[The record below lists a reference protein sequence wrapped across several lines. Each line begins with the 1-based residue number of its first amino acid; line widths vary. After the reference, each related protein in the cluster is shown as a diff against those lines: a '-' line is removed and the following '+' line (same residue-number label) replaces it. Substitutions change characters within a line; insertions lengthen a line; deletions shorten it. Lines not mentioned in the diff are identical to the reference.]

1 MDYKTFLDLVLA
13 MDNKQTRQAM
23 QYLWRVLD
31 VQGKGRLTISTI
43 HLFFRDIARALEEGG
58 FETPTTDDVK
68 DEIFDM
74 VKPADPT
81 FITLADLLA
90 SGAGHTVVSMLIDT
104 NGFWTYDNR
113 ESLAT

>member
-1 MDYKTFLDLVLA
+1 MT
-13 MDNKQTRQAM
+13 
-23 QYLWRVLD
+23 
-31 VQGKGRLTISTI
+31 
-43 HLFFRDIARALEEGG
+43 GG
-58 FETPTTDDVK
+58 Q

-81 FITLADLLA
+81 FITLADLLL
-90 SGAGHTVVSMLIDT
+90 SGAGHTVVSMLVDI